1 MDYETVLGLRKE
13 HTFDEVRQYIQ
24 ADPTIIK
31 FPKRDALFFSQSH
44 IYGQIEASMRS
55 YEAGVKDQANYRE
68 SDEQKPYVPPRP
80 KPPKPPRD
88 TQSDTQG
95 DPDVSM
101 GDGDYA
107 DEITGGPPPPQPPPA
122 GVAQMI
128 QAPSATAL
136 GLAAEDVRPAPL
148 PYPLCPL

>member
-44 IYGQIEASMRS
+44 IYGQIEASMKS

-80 KPPKPPRD
+80 KPPKFPRD
-88 TQSDTQG
+88 TQGDTQG

-101 GDGDYA
+101 GAGTDDYT
-107 DEITGGPPPPQPPPA
+107 DQITGGNPPAPPAPPA
-122 GVAQMI
+122 GLVQ
-128 QAPSATAL
+128 QLLDSLRREYSLP
-136 GLAAEDVRPAPL
+136 PL
-148 PYPLCPL
+148 PLYPLCPL